1 MLCPQLWYVLQKF
14 FPNKIIT
21 YNDKDPIWMNE
32 KIRSKVKSKNQLYKV
47 CMKNGRNEVDFLS
60 LKNSIAELNKLVS
73 TTKISYCENF
83 GEKLNDP
90 TIKTKSYWTILKS
103 FYNNRKIPLISPLLI
118 NDKSITDRKTKA
130 NIFNKFFPKN
140 VILSVLPTSQHVLTQ
155 SILHSIDFS
164 FEEILKIIRSLDV
177 NKSHGHDDIS
187 IRTIK
192 ICDNSLVGP
201 LSLLFKKSFDNSY
214 FRELWKKLNIIS
226 VHKKI

>member
-1 MLCPQLWYVLQKF
+1 
-14 FPNKIIT
+14 
-21 YNDKDPIWMNE
+21 MNE

-164 FEEILKIIRSLDV
+164 SEEMLKIIR
-177 NKSHGHDDIS
+177 
-187 IRTIK
+187 
-192 ICDNSLVGP
+192 
-201 LSLLFKKSFDNSY
+201 
-214 FRELWKKLNIIS
+214 
-226 VHKKI
+226 